1 MAVTATAAMTTAA
14 VRDGILEARTRGETI
29 RIVGRGQWLDAGHPV
44 AAHRTIDLASLSG
57 IVEYVP
63 GDFVLTAHAGTTLAE
78 IARLTAAHHQWLP
91 LDPFGSDQGT
101 LGATVATASSGPL
114 AHAYG
119 TPRDQVLGLE
129 AVTGAGAV
137 IRAGGR
143 VVKNVAG
150 FDLTRLFTGSWGTL
164 GVITEVS
171 VRLRALPAEQAHIA
185 VRLTDD
191 RPAPLG
197 DVVRTARAVR
207 AEPLALELVNAAL
220 AERLGLAAA
229 TTLLVRLGGNAAA
242 VAAQLDA
249 VAAIGRAD
257 ELDPSVWNALRIV
270 EPGGATV
277 VRASARPSEVAG
289 LWTAAATAVA
299 PLPRAFL
306 HASIGRGLVRAI
318 LADAPSSELAGAME
332 RLRLAGTVAIERV
345 PAALWPALLEGR
357 LASEPDDPVRQGL
370 LRRVKDA
377 YDPLHLLNPGLLGAG
392 IS

>member
-1 MAVTATAAMTTAA
+1 V
-14 VRDGILEARTRGETI
+14 D
-29 RIVGRGQWLDAGHPV
+29 
-44 AAHRTIDLASLSG
+44 
-57 IVEYVP
+57 YVP
-63 GDFVLTAHAGTTLAE
+63 GDFTLTAHAGTTLAD

-101 LGATVATASSGPL
+101 LGASVATASAGPL

-129 AVTGAGAV
+129 AVTGTGAV

-185 VRLTDD
+185 VRLPDD
-191 RPAPLG
+191 RPGPLG
-197 DVVRTARAVR
+197 EVVRAAREVR
-207 AEPLALELVNAAL
+207 AEPLAMELVNAAL
-220 AERLGLAAA
+220 AERLALPAA

-242 VAAQLDA
+242 LAAQVDA

-257 ELDPSVWNALRIV
+257 ELDPTVWNALRV
-270 EPGGATV
+270 AEPAAAMV
-277 VRASARPSEVAG
+277 VRSSGRPSEVPG
-289 LWTAAATAVA
+289 LWTAVATATA
-299 PLPRAFL
+299 PLPHVFL
-306 HASIGRGLVRAI
+306 HATIGRGLVRAI
-318 LADAPSSELAGAME
+318 VPDAPSSELAGAME
-332 RLRLAGTVAIERV
+332 RIRLAGTVAIERF
-345 PAALWPALLEGR
+345 PAALWPAILESPR
-357 LASEPDDPVRQGL
+357 ASEPDDAVRQAL

-377 YDPLHLLNPGLLGAG
+377 YDPMHLLNPGLLGAG
-392 IS
+392 IG